1 MLHRDASLKLGHL
14 AVEFTLSRGSS
25 TEKAATSKGVVVKVV
40 VALVVASSAAVIA
53 VTATCDSK
61 TVRVSKRVSKRV
73 KETN

>member
-40 VALVVASSAAVIA
+40 VALVASSAAVIA